1 MKAKIEENSPCC
13 GGENV
18 YTQVGDKMRKKL
30 FDIIE
35 VISEENKASDIYDGV
50 MLFVIVTSLV
60 PLAFKSTNTA
70 FEVIDLVSTVI
81 FMVDYILRFIT
92 ADLKLKIKGPA
103 AFFIYP
109 FTPMAVI
116 DLLAILP
123 FFSFLNDGFRLLKI
137 LRLTRTFRV
146 FRAAKMLRYSKNLMI
161 LVNVLKRERK
171 ALTAVAT
178 LACAYIMLSALVIF
192 NVEPDSFGNF
202 FDAVYW
208 ATVSLTTVG
217 YGDIYP
223 TTTLGRV
230 VTMLSSLFGIA
241 IIALPSGII
250 TGGYLNE
257 LNNMNH
263 TDSESTQ
270 KNLPDNTH

>member
-1 MKAKIEENSPCC
+1 
-13 GGENV
+13 
-18 YTQVGDKMRKKL
+18 MRKKL

-50 MLFVIVTSLV
+50 MLFVIVISLV

-92 ADLKLKIKGPA
+92 ADLKLKIKAPA

-161 LVNVLKRERK
+161 LVNVLKREHK

-192 NVEPDSFGNF
+192 NVEPDSFVNF

-270 KNLPDNTH
+270 KNLPDNTTLR

>member
-1 MKAKIEENSPCC
+1 MRRYER
-13 GGENV
+13 
-18 YTQVGDKMRKKL
+18 KMRKKI

-35 VISEENKASDIYDGV
+35 VISEENKASDIYDTF
-50 MLFVIVTSLV
+50 MLIVIVTSIV
-60 PLAFKSTNTA
+60 PLAFKESNRV
-70 FEVIDLVSTVI
+70 FEMIDLISTIVFI
-81 FMVDYILRFIT
+81 IDYLLRLMT
-92 ADLKLKIKGPA
+92 ADLKLKVKAPA
-103 AFFIYP
+103 AFLIYP

-123 FFSFLNDGFRLLKI
+123 FFSFMNDGFRILKI
-137 LRLTRTFRV
+137 FRLTRTFRV
-146 FRAAKMLRYSKNLMI
+146 FRAAKILRYSKNLMI
-161 LVNVLKRERK
+161 LVEVLKRERK

-178 LACAYIMLSALVIF
+178 LAAAYITVSALVIF

-223 TTTLGRV
+223 TTTMGRV
-230 VTMLSSLFGIA
+230 VTMVSSLFGIA

-250 TGGYLNE
+250 TGGYLSA
-257 LNNMNH
+257 LNGKNKAEA
-263 TDSESTQ
+263 ESTQ
-270 KNLPDNTH
+270 NALPDKYTVE